1 MSKKQYSLMLV
12 LALIAGL
19 VGGVVSSQFFVGY
32 PAYAKQEVKKTKE
45 IPPQYKTIEAGE
57 IQLLDTSGK
66 TRIHLYTDING
77 NPSIALM
84 GAEGEPPR
92 IWLRVDEQNG
102 ARLFMFRKPEKKG
115 KIDSFFN
122 VSEDRGLHLNESTL
136 TLLESGLLIKD
147 RNGKVIWKAP

>member
-1 MSKKQYSLMLV
+1 MIIMALV
-12 LALIAGL
+12 AGI

-57 IQLLDTSGK
+57 IHLLDASGK

-92 IWLRVDEQNG
+92 IWLRVDKQNG

-115 KIDSFFN
+115 KIYSFFN
-122 VSEDRGLHLNESTL
+122 ISEDGGLHLNKSTL
-136 TLLESGLLIKD
+136 TLLESGLFIKD
-147 RNGKVIWKAP
+147 KNGKVIWSAP

>member
-1 MSKKQYSLMLV
+1 MIG
-12 LALIAGL
+12 LALLAGL

-45 IPPQYKTIEAGE
+45 ILPQYKTIVAGE
-57 IQLLDTSGK
+57 IQLLDASGK
-66 TRIHLYTDING
+66 VRISLYTELDG

-122 VSEDRGLHLNESTL
+122 VSEDRGLHLSESTL
-136 TLLESGLLIKD
+136 TLLESGLFIKD
-147 RNGKVIWKAP
+147 RNGKIIWSAP

>member
-1 MSKKQYSLMLV
+1 MSKKQYSLMLL

-19 VGGVVSSQFFVGY
+19 LGGVVSSQFFVGY
-32 PAYAKQEVKKTKE
+32 PAYAKQEVKKTME

-57 IQLLDTSGK
+57 IHLLDTSGK

-102 ARLFMFRKPEKKG
+102 ARLFMFT
-115 KIDSFFN
+115 FFN

-147 RNGKVIWKAP
+147 RNGKVIWKAPYWKAP